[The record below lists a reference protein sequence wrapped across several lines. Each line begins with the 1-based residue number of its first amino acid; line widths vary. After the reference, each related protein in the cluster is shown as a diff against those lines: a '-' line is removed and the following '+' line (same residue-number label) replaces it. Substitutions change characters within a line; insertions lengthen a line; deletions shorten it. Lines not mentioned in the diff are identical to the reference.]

1 MIKSLLLRSKVELRS
16 QRFLRN
22 ILTGFVNTHT
32 CSDKFL
38 HRLRDILPNYRLQP
52 PQATESQ
59 ERCCRWVNMPKRGEK
74 IERKSLS
81 LQFSCTF
88 HYNGLHSEFQLQSFN
103 FFLRQ
108 VQCQQFKCNS
118 DSLICL
124 NYECYKIA
132 TTLVIAWTSWVE
144 SWERLFKYPWKLSW
158 HHPIW
163 FSCFTDIY
171 VRAMPLRISSP
182 VWCAAKKLSC

>member
-1 MIKSLLLRSKVELRS
+1 MWTGCSPTLRLWAIVCLCNAPTCYIWTEKQISFQHCGKMIKSLLLRSKVELRS

-32 CSDKFL
+32 CSDTFL

-88 HYNGLHSEFQLQSFN
+88 HYNGLHSEFQLQSF
-103 FFLRQ
+103 FFFFKASAMST
-108 VQCQQFKCNS
+108 VQMQQWQF
-118 DSLICL
+118 D
-124 NYECYKIA
+124 
-132 TTLVIAWTSWVE
+132 
-144 SWERLFKYPWKLSW
+144 LSELW
-158 HHPIW
+158 
-163 FSCFTDIY
+163 
-171 VRAMPLRISSP
+171 ML
-182 VWCAAKKLSC
+182 